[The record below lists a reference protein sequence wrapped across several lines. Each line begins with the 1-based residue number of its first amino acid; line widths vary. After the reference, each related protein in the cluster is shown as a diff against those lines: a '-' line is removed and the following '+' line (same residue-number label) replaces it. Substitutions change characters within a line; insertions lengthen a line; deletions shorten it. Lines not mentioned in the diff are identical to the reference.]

1 MARRHDLVG
10 LTVLAM
16 LTVRA
21 AHPYELHRF
30 IVDTHKDFITGLPR
44 SLYHAVERLA
54 KDELIVPAGTDR
66 EGRRPE
72 RTVYEITDEGRE
84 ELATR
89 LRRLLETP
97 DPDRLTFVAAVSLMG
112 CLPLAD
118 AQRALR
124 TRGAA
129 IEGILAGLDAHMRAL
144 DAGGLPRILMLEIEY
159 EQALYTAELD
169 WITGLLDR
177 LDKGEL
183 DWAPTIE
190 M

>member
-54 KDELIVPAGTDR
+54 KDELIVPAGTGR

-97 DPDRLTFVAAVSLMG
+97 DPNRLTFVAAVSLMG

-129 IEGILAGLDAHMRAL
+129 IEGVLAGLDAHMRAL
-144 DAGGLPRILMLEIEY
+144 DAGGLPRVLMLEIEY
-159 EQALYTAELD
+159 EQALYTAELG

-177 LDKGEL
+177 LGRGEL
-183 DWAPTIE
+183 DWSPTIE